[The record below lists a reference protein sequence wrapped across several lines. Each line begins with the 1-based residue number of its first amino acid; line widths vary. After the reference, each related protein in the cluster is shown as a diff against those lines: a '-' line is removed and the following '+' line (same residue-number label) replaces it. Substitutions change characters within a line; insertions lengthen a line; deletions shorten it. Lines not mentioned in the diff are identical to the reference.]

1 MNTLKKYRLGL
12 FLAFTMLTGA
22 AGMATSLQAAESS
35 TTSSRYMGGPVELVT
50 APNGAR
56 VNAEVLEVSP
66 KITYLEPTT
75 EKVAD
80 GVWCIGGYSLA
91 NTTVIEG
98 DDGLIVYDTG
108 DTREEAE
115 HIRKAIEKISDKP
128 VKVIIYS
135 HSHYAM
141 GAGALVDNPKDVIV
155 IGHPKV
161 NETVESS
168 LKGGGAPSAIPE
180 VGPILTARTMSHFGL
195 LLPEEGPDA
204 GVAPKLEMGKPIA
217 FLPATRTVENGEE
230 LEVLGI
236 KLQFFTDYMSD
247 DYNLTV
253 WVPEKKAV
261 LNNFLW
267 PGTPNLYTLRG
278 GVYRSPLVWR
288 DGLMVIRDLQPE
300 ILLNTHAR
308 AVVGKEKVMKTLT
321 DYMDQISIT
330 YDQTLR
336 GIMRGMGPDE
346 LRHFVNI
353 PSYLSETP
361 ENFQGY
367 GESVHFPEAIYQYVI
382 GWFDWDSTK
391 LFKIAPEEAALRTVE
406 LMGGKEKV
414 IMATQAAF
422 DKKEYAWAAELIQNA
437 YLLDPMDKEVRQ
449 LKADIL
455 RQLAYRTTGSIA
467 RGFLL
472 TEALALEGKVKSP
485 LVILP
490 SPEIIAG
497 SPATF
502 VDYYRIRIDPEK
514 SKDTDK
520 VIEFVFTDQKDQAVA
535 LHIRRGVAEFIP
547 TPSTYLKKA
556 DYVLNLD
563 AKTWASIYLGNAD
576 ITEEIQSKKVKVTKG
591 DKAELVAIFNIFDKF
606 VPAKNYKVP
615 PLEN

>member
-1 MNTLKKYRLGL
+1 MKLKIQMMVL
-12 FLAFTMLTGA
+12 FLSTIYLTANGQEV
-22 AGMATSLQAAESS
+22 SP
-35 TTSSRYMGGPVELVT
+35 YMGGKVKLT
-50 APNGAR
+50 KAPNGAIVR
-56 VNAEVLEVSP
+56 EDVLTITP
-66 KITYLEPTT
+66 KIVYIKPTID
-75 EKVAD
+75 KVAE
-80 GVWCIGGYSLA
+80 GIWCIGGYSLA

-108 DTREEAE
+108 DTKEEAE
-115 HIRKAIEKISDKP
+115 HIRKAIETISDKP
-128 VKVIIYS
+128 IKVIIYS

-141 GAGALVDNPKDVIV
+141 GAGALVDNPKDVLI

-195 LLPEEGPDA
+195 LLPEKGPDA
-204 GVAPKLEMGKPIA
+204 GVAAKLEMGKPTA
-217 FLPATRTVENGEE
+217 FLPATKTVEDGEE

-236 KLQFFTDYMSD
+236 KLQFFTKYLSD
-247 DYNLTV
+247 DYDLTV
-253 WVPEKKAV
+253 WIPQKKAV

-288 DGLMVIRDLQPE
+288 DGLKVIRDLQPE

-308 AVVGKEKVMKTLT
+308 ALVGKEKVMKTLT
-321 DYMDQISIT
+321 AYMDQISIT

-346 LRHFVNI
+346 LRHFVKI
-353 PSYLSETP
+353 PSYLDETP

-382 GWFDWDSTK
+382 GWFDWDGTK
-391 LFKIAPEEAALRTVE
+391 LFKIAPKEAALRTVE
-406 LMGGKEKV
+406 LMGGKKRV
-414 IMATQAAF
+414 LKASRAAF
-422 DKKEYAWAAELIQNA
+422 DKKEYAWAAELVQNL
-437 YLLDPMDKEVRQ
+437 YLLDPKDKEVRQ

-472 TEALALEGKVKSP
+472 SEALALEGKIKSP
-485 LVILP
+485 LMILP

-502 VDYYRIRIDPEK
+502 VDYYRIYIDPDK
-514 SKDTDK
+514 SKNTDK
-520 VIEFVFTDQKDQAVA
+520 VIEFVFTDHKEQTVS
-535 LHIRRGVAEFIP
+535 LHIRRGVVEFVP
-547 TPSTYLKKA
+547 EPSTYLKKA
-556 DYVLNLD
+556 DFVLKLD
-563 AKTWASIYLGNAD
+563 GKTWASVYLGNAD
-576 ITEEIQSKKVKVTKG
+576 IAKEIQSKKIKLTKG
-591 DKAELVAIFNIFDKF
+591 DKAEIVALFELFDKF
-606 VPAKNYKVP
+606 IPSRNYKVP
-615 PLEN
+615 PMGK